1 MENGVERNAGKLG
14 MVWGLEDE
22 THVELKKDK
31 EAMKRETVRWM
42 DA

>member
-1 MENGVERNAGKLG
+1 MERETNAGKLG

-22 THVELKKDK
+22 TNVELKKDK
-31 EAMKRETVRWM
+31 EDMKREMVRWM